1 MKKVILSLICA
12 LGLSMFVSAQNT
24 AVEKVVPFDKTNT
37 RPGYCVTYK
46 ASAKDV
52 NTAVKNRMTKE
63 GLKGKGFAKNV
74 TKYEQVN
81 NASICAQMCDLY
93 IKVEGSGASST
104 VTCFISKGYDNF
116 VSSANDPETANL
128 AKLFVESFSKDIE
141 AVALLAQIAAQEKVL
156 KKAENDYKK
165 SVSAKEKV
173 QKQLDA
179 ADKNVKQLDS
189 EREKQK
195 KLLEELKAKQ

>member
-12 LGLSMFVSAQNT
+12 LGFSAMVYAQNT
-24 AVEKVVPFDKTNT
+24 AVEKVVPFDKSNT
-37 RPGYCVTYK
+37 RPGYSVTYK
-46 ASAKDV
+46 ASPKDV
-52 NTAVKNRMTKE
+52 NTAVKNRMAKE
-63 GLKGKGFAKNV
+63 GLKGKGYAKNV

-81 NASICAQMCDLY
+81 KATICAQMCDLY
-93 IKVEGSGASST
+93 IKVEGSGSSST
-104 VTCFISKGYDNF
+104 VTCFVSKGYDNF

-141 AVALLAQIAAQEKVL
+141 AVALISQIAAQEKVL
-156 KKAENDYKK
+156 KKAESDYQKG
-165 SVSAKEKV
+165 VSAKDKV
-173 QKQLDA
+173 QKQLNE

-195 KLLEELKAKQ
+195 KILEELKAKQ

>member
-1 MKKVILSLICA
+1 MKKIILSLICS
-12 LGLSMFVSAQNT
+12 LGLSVLVSAQNT
-24 AVEKVVPFDKTNT
+24 AVEKVVPFDKANT
-37 RPGYCVTYK
+37 RPGYSVTYK

-81 NASICAQMCDLY
+81 KPYICAQTCDLY
-93 IKVEGSGASST
+93 LKVEGSGSSANL
-104 VTCFISKGYDNF
+104 TCFVSKGYDNF

-128 AKLFVESFSKDIE
+128 AKLFVESFSKDVE

-156 KKAENDYKK
+156 KKAEGDYKK
-165 SVSAKEKV
+165 GVKEKEKV
-173 QKQLDA
+173 QKQLDE
-179 ADKNVKQLDS
+179 ADKKVKSLDS

>member
-12 LGLSMFVSAQNT
+12 LGLSTLVSAQNT
-24 AVEKVVPFDKTNT
+24 AVEKVMPFDKTNT
-37 RPGYCVTYK
+37 RPGYSVTYK

-52 NTAVKNRMTKE
+52 NTAVKNRMAKE
-63 GLKGKGFAKNV
+63 GLKGKGYAKNV

-81 NASICAQMCDLY
+81 KPYICAQTCDLY
-93 IKVEGSGASST
+93 LKVEGSGSST
-104 VTCFISKGYDNF
+104 ILTCFVSKGYDNF

-128 AKLFVESFSKDIE
+128 AKIFAESFSKDIE
-141 AVALLAQIAAQEKVL
+141 AVALIAQIAAQEKVL

-165 SVSAKEKV
+165 GVSAKEKV

-195 KLLEELKAKQ
+195 KLLEDLKAKK